1 MWRIWSYTFNSES
14 LVLLI
19 FRISDIELLFDRYSR
34 EFGRIKILMID
45 ILESVNPCNFTAMN
59 KLSNIKRK
67 NKTIALKELL
77 IYVFLSEM
85 LTIWTKLD

>member
-1 MWRIWSYTFNSES
+1 M
-14 LVLLI
+14 LLM
-19 FRISDIELLFDRYSR
+19 FRISDIQLLFDRYSR

-45 ILESVNPCNFTAMN
+45 ILESANPCNFTAMN

-85 LTIWTKLD
+85 LTI

>member
-1 MWRIWSYTFNSES
+1 M
-14 LVLLI
+14 
-19 FRISDIELLFDRYSR
+19 FRISDIQLLFDRYSK

-85 LTIWTKLD
+85 LTI